1 METALKQRL
10 VGALV
15 LVALAVIFLP
25 MLVKGPAPASGVDDV
40 SLDAPDAPEDGFE
53 TRVLPLDAPAAD
65 GRAALP
71 EAATP
76 AASTVTTPVS
86 ATDTTGTM
94 TPPAVAGGDYAVT
107 FGSYATQADAARV
120 VGALQASQLPGYQES
135 YTNAAGRTLHRV
147 RVGPYATQADAEAAR
162 LRAAHV
168 RDDVG
173 SKVIALDAAASTA
186 PAATASNT
194 PPPTATPAAS
204 APASTPT
211 ALPAASQVK
220 TESLAQANARTA
232 PPLTD
237 AQIKAKTAA
246 AEPKPAATAAT
257 AAKPTEAKPEAAR
270 AGASGVGY
278 AVQLGAFGNAEE
290 AAKLRDRARAAGFSA
305 FVEQVRTD
313 KGTLNRVRIGPVADR
328 ADADRLRGQAAS
340 QLGVNGLV
348 RPHP

>member
-10 VGALV
+10 VGAMV

-40 SLDAPDAPEDGFE
+40 SLDAPDAPDNGFE
-53 TRVLPLDAPAAD
+53 TQVLPLDAPAAN

-71 EAATP
+71 EAAMP
-76 AASTVTTPVS
+76 AASTSEAAPQPTNAG
-86 ATDTTGTM
+86 ATAGAM
-94 TPPAVAGGDYAVT
+94 MPPASAGGDYAVT
-107 FGSYATQADAARV
+107 FGSYATQPDAARV
-120 VGALQASQLPGYQES
+120 VAALRNSQLPGYQEP
-135 YTNAAGRTLHRV
+135 YTNAAGRALHRV
-147 RVGPYATQADAEAAR
+147 RIGPYATQADAEAAR

-173 SKVIALDAAASTA
+173 SKVVVLDASTSTVAAA
-186 PAATASNT
+186 N
-194 PPPTATPAAS
+194 
-204 APASTPT
+204 APASTAASAANASTPAALSAMPQAKAEPLAQPGARS
-211 ALPAASQVK
+211 ALPSAEAAVQ
-220 TESLAQANARTA
+220 
-232 PPLTD
+232 
-237 AQIKAKTAA
+237 AKTATVA
-246 AEPKPAATAAT
+246 PKASSTAA
-257 AAKPTEAKPEAAR
+257 PVDAKPEAAR
-270 AGASGVGY
+270 AGASGVGF

-328 ADADRLRGQAAS
+328 ADADRLRAQAAS
-340 QLGVNGLV
+340 QLGVSGLV

>member
-40 SLDAPDAPEDGFE
+40 SLDAPDAPETGFE

-76 AASTVTTPVS
+76 VASGAATS
-86 ATDTTGTM
+86 ATNATSAM
-94 TPPAVAGGDYAVT
+94 MPPPTAGGDYAVT

-120 VGALQASQLPGYQES
+120 VAALRNSQLPGYQEPH
-135 YTNAAGRTLHRV
+135 TNASGRTLHRV
-147 RVGPYATQADAEAAR
+147 RIGPYATQADAEAAR

-173 SKVIALDAAASTA
+173 SKVIVLDATAPPAAAAAPTQAASTPAA
-186 PAATASNT
+186 PAATPDPLEQARADARN
-194 PPPTATPAAS
+194 
-204 APASTPT
+204 APS
-211 ALPAASQVK
+211 
-220 TESLAQANARTA
+220 
-232 PPLTD
+232 LTD

-246 AEPKPAATAAT
+246 AEPKPVTTKPAA
-257 AAKPTEAKPEAAR
+257 PVESKPEPPR
-270 AGASGVGY
+270 AGAGGVGF

-328 ADADRLRGQAAS
+328 ADADRLRAEAAS